1 MFLQQKLASDSK
13 THGVFALLGNGLALG
28 RFRQKSSKTQ
38 GNLSKIGIRLFF
50 RSFCGSSELLC
61 SLRAPF
67 RNGQNA
73 RDIRKFH
80 AGFPRQALMKPAWQK
95 HCVFTAK
102 TGLGLKMPWVFTKFR
117 SLQGKC
123 LGACPGGWLAGF
135 PGGLP
140 RGPLTT
146 SQHCQD
152 SLSACVFF
160 RMSRAFWPF
169 LEPLKLTVFHERK
182 NRSERSTGFAPF
194 KHS

>member
-1 MFLQQKLASDSK
+1 MSRASWSFS
-13 THGVFALLGNGLALG
+13 T
-28 RFRQKSSKTQ
+28 
-38 GNLSKIGIRLFF
+38 RLFKNHCVYTATTCF
-50 RSFCGSSELLC
+50 GLKNLFLRSFRGSSELLC

-95 HCVFTAK
+95 HCVFTAE
-102 TGLGLKMPWVFTKFR
+102 TGLRLKIPWFFAKLR
-117 SLQGKC
+117 SLQGKG

-146 SQHCQD
+146 PQHCQD
-152 SLSACVFF
+152 SLSACRFF

-169 LEPLKLTVFHERK
+169 WEALKLTVFYERK
-182 NRSERSTGFAPF
+182 NRSERNANSSTF
-194 KHS
+194 KNS